1 MKIRKVARYK
11 KEKKEVDKLMYL
23 LNSYKESQV
32 PYIEKM
38 NMLINI
44 DDMYIERLNRNFNR
58 YGGLNYYS
66 SFEEYINVVVVPY
79 LLKRNIR
86 IGDLK

>member
-1 MKIRKVARYK
+1 MKIKKVARYK

-32 PYIEKM
+32 PYIKKM

-44 DDMYIERLNRNFNR
+44 DDMYIERLDGNFNR

-66 SFEEYINVVVVPY
+66 SFEEYINVVVIPY